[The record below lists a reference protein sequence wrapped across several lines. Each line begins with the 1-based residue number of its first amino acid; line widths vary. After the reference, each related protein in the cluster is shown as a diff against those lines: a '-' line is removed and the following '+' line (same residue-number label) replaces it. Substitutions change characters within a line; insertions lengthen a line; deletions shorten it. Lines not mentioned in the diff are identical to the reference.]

1 MTGAQIAIPL
11 CRARSSPSN
20 PSPLESK
27 PPVQRYEYE
36 APGGMIHIDMKKH
49 GRIERI
55 GHPITGDR
63 TSQRKTRGI
72 GRGLPDE
79 KKETACA
86 FTS

>member
-1 MTGAQIAIPL
+1 MTGAQIAIPH

-72 GRGLPDE
+72 GWGLPDE